1 MTRTVAR
8 SRRAVLLAV
17 TAIAAAGLAACGS
30 SDAGGTSGGAAAPNS
45 GSTVR
50 IVGYSVPKPAY
61 DALEA
66 AFVKT
71 RAGKG
76 VKFSESFG
84 ASGTQSKAVAAGQP
98 ADYVAFSVEPDM
110 TRLVPK
116 FVDPSW
122 NATPT
127 DGMVADSVVVFVVRK
142 GNPKHIESWSDL
154 IKPGIKIVTPDP
166 ASSGSAKW
174 NILAAY
180 AQVLSQGGTQAQAK
194 AYLKAFFKNVVAK
207 PASGADA
214 TTTFLSGTGD
224 VLISYEDQAIDA
236 RQAGDDVDYVVPKQ
250 SFLIQLPA
258 AVTKTAPPAAKAFL
272 HFALSAAGQKI
283 FASKGFRPV
292 DASVSPGV
300 VPGAIDPSNPFPKV
314 DQLYT
319 IAMLGGWDAVN
330 SKFFDPKTGI
340 IFTIENAT
348 SG

>member
-1 MTRTVAR
+1 MVVAA
-8 SRRAVLLAV
+8 AVAAV
-17 TAIAAAGLAACGS
+17 AGLAACGS
-30 SDAGGTSGGAAAPNS
+30 AQGGTSGQD

-66 AFVKT
+66 AFQKT
-71 RAGKG
+71 AAGKG

-110 TRLVPK
+110 TSLVPQ
-116 FVDPSW
+116 FVNSNW
-122 NATPT
+122 NVGPT
-127 DGMVADSVVVFVVRK
+127 KGMVADSVVVFVVRK

-154 IKPGIKIVTPDP
+154 IKPGVKIVTPDP

-180 AQVLSQGGTQAQAK
+180 TQVLSQGGTQAQAVN
-194 AYLKAFFKNVVAK
+194 YLRAFFKHVVAK

-214 TTTFLSGTGD
+214 TTTFTNGTGD
-224 VLISYEDQAIDA
+224 VLISYEDQAIA
-236 RQAGDDVDYVVPKQ
+236 AKQAGLPVDYIVPKQ
-250 SFLIQLPA
+250 SILIQLPA

-272 HFALSAAGQKI
+272 NFALSSAGQKI

-292 DASVSPGV
+292 TDVSPGV
-300 VPGAIDPSNPFPKV
+300 VPGANDPSNPFPQV
-314 DQLYT
+314 AQLYT
-319 IAMLGGWDAVN
+319 IAQLGGWDAVN
-330 SKFFDPKTGI
+330 SKFFDDKTGI
-340 IFTIENAT
+340 VDTIENAT
-348 SG
+348 G